1 MRQSG
6 EQMPNKPSTVTS
18 YRTQNAGEQQVDK
31 TTDDWKERYHQLIQ
45 LYPDLISTIVEGKIV
60 AINPAGMRLL
70 GATDP
75 GQLLGKPLVDLILPA
90 YRNSAIERFRRIA
103 EQGQLP
109 PAEEKWIKLDGTV
122 IDVEVIAAHLMLD
135 NKPTIQLIAHDIT
148 RRKHAEETLRESED
162 RHRRLMELYLDL
174 IGVETARTAEL
185 HAALRRA
192 REVDELKSQ
201 LLSIVSHELRTPLTA
216 IRGQTSTLLD
226 YADQMTRME
235 QAEALHIVDK
245 EAARLDELIS
255 HLLDMSRIESGTLR
269 VEPVATD
276 LRPILEE
283 AIELVA
289 AQEPEHTVVADL
301 PSDLPLAQ
309 ADPRRVRQVISN
321 LLDNAV
327 KFSPP
332 GTTVTINA
340 ETNAAAILVHVHDEG
355 PGIASE
361 HLPHIFDRFYRAEG
375 AGVRAGGV
383 GLGLAI
389 CKGLVEAMGGRISAR
404 SQKGQGSTFSFSL
417 PLTPGVSEHG

>member
-1 MRQSG
+1 M
-6 EQMPNKPSTVTS
+6 TS
-18 YRTQNAGEQQVDK
+18 YRAKNADEQQVDK

-45 LYPDLISTIVEGKIV
+45 LCPDLISTIVEGKIV
-60 AINPAGMRLL
+60 AINPAGVRLL

-75 GQLLGKPLVDLILPA
+75 GQLLGKPLADLILPA
-90 YRNSAIERFRRIA
+90 YRNSAIERLRRIA

-109 PAEEKWIKLDGTV
+109 PVEEKWIRLDGTV
-122 IDVEVIAAHLMLD
+122 IDVEVTATHLMLG
-135 NKPTIQLIAHDIT
+135 NKPTIQLIAHNIT
-148 RRKHAEETLRESED
+148 RRKHAEETLHESEE

-226 YADQMTRME
+226 YADQMSRTE

-269 VEPVATD
+269 VELVATD
-276 LRPILEE
+276 LRPILKE
-283 AIELVA
+283 AIELAA
-289 AQEPEHTVVADL
+289 AQAPEHTVVANL
-301 PSDLPLAQ
+301 PPDLPLAQ

-321 LLDNAV
+321 LLDNAI

-332 GTTVTINA
+332 GSTVTINA
-340 ETNAAAILVHVHDEG
+340 ETNATAILVHVHDEG
-355 PGIASE
+355 PGIAPE
-361 HLPHIFDRFYRAEG
+361 HLPRIFDRFYRAEG
-375 AGVRAGGV
+375 AGVRTGGV

-389 CKGLVEAMGGRISAR
+389 CKGLVEAMGGHISAR
-404 SQKGQGSTFSFSL
+404 SQPGQGSTFSFSL
-417 PLTPGVSEHG
+417 PLTPGVSEHGQDQWEYPGN